1 MPTLLLAL
9 ILLDTPPS
17 PAPPSPAPAIAEK
30 KRQTLAEVAAKG
42 APARKKGAPAKVL
55 TNEDLDKARAGGAAV
70 SVLAADGVEPVG
82 GGGGSE
88 GSDRTSSS
96 NELGIVEEVSRDE
109 ATWRQRAEA
118 ARMRITEAQAVV
130 AQGEQ
135 RLAGL
140 RNDVAPDDPMN
151 PFRQQTR
158 ETEIKAE
165 AERLE
170 EARAQ
175 VALARQALSDLE
187 DEARRA
193 AIPPGWLREP

>member
-1 MPTLLLAL
+1 
-9 ILLDTPPS
+9 
-17 PAPPSPAPAIAEK
+17 
-30 KRQTLAEVAAKG
+30 
-42 APARKKGAPAKVL
+42 
-55 TNEDLDKARAGGAAV
+55 
-70 SVLAADGVEPVG
+70 
-82 GGGGSE
+82 
-88 GSDRTSSS
+88 
-96 NELGIVEEVSRDE
+96 
-109 ATWRQRAEA
+109 
-118 ARMRITEAQAVV
+118 MRITEAQAVV

-193 AIPPGWLREP
+193 AIPPGWLRER